1 MRLISIVTITCV
13 LLGSALNAFANSKTQ
28 SDDPKQ
34 VVSLGND
41 ALKTMSQS
49 KRQSLSLETI
59 SANLKDERGIA
70 IVTLPES
77 KLAELSGYMHKN
89 HRRCGGYIWHKS
101 IQKANEYVKSVEKL
115 NNLNK
120 SVAVEYT
127 IDNDET
133 VNAMLTQIV
142 SSNLASTVNAMGS
155 YNNRYYTASSGV
167 EASEWLKSYW
177 EGLTSTRDDMT
188 VELYQHDA
196 WEQPSVIVTIE
207 GDALADEVVVI
218 GGHLDSI
225 NGQSSNR
232 ETARAPG
239 HDDNA
244 SGIAVI
250 TETLRA
256 MVTSGYKPSR
266 TVKVMGY
273 AAEEVGL
280 RGSGEI
286 AADYLANG
294 IDVVGVA
301 QFDMTGYNGTANTD
315 IFFMTDYTNAEQ
327 NQFMA
332 DLLDHYFTDITY
344 DTDICGYGCSDHAS
358 WHNRGF
364 AASMPFESA
373 FNDYN
378 SDIHTSGDNHFD
390 TDHAT
395 NFLKLAIAYV
405 GELGKGMVDA
415 DNYESRSTLEFRDA
429 SAELAEEGT
438 LSVVIERKG
447 LMDETASVNYQ
458 TVDGT
463 ASAGNDYQAASGTLT
478 WGVNDSTDKTI
489 ELTAFGLTEDK
500 TFTIELSQVGGNG
513 ELGERKVMTVQLVN
527 NSISRVSFEQASLE
541 MDEATTTTIR
551 VQRSG
556 DVDQAASVAYQ
567 AVNGSAVAG
576 TDYEALSG
584 LLNWEAGDSEDKILE
599 LQSFAVSEDKT
610 FSIDLRNVGG
620 NAQPGEVMEVEV
632 TIVDKSTAVEPEPE
646 PDPEPNNNSSSGG
659 SMGWTLLLPLFLGLR
674 RRR

>member
-1 MRLISIVTITCV
+1 MRLIQLIMISGIALC
-13 LLGSALNAFANSKTQ
+13 SAINAFSDGKPP
-28 SDDPKQ
+28 SDDPVQ
-34 VVSLGND
+34 IVTLGND
-41 ALKTMSQS
+41 ALKAMTQS
-49 KRQSLSLETI
+49 KRQSLGLDTI
-59 SANLKDERGIA
+59 SANLKNDRGIA

-77 KLAELSGYMHKN
+77 KLADLSGYMHQN
-89 HRRCGGYIWHKS
+89 HRRCGGYIWHRS
-101 IQKANEYVKSVEKL
+101 IQQATEYVKSVEKL
-115 NNLNK
+115 NQLDK
-120 SVAVEYT
+120 SVVVEYT

-133 VNAMLTQIV
+133 VNAMLTHIV
-142 SSNLASTVNAMGS
+142 SSNLASTVSTLGS

-188 VELYQHDA
+188 VELYQHDG
-196 WEQPSVIVTIE
+196 WDQPSVIVTIE

-225 NGQSSNR
+225 NGQSANR

-266 TVKVMGY
+266 TVKIMGY

-280 RGSGEI
+280 RGSGDI
-286 AADYLANG
+286 AADYRANG
-294 IDVVGVA
+294 VDVVGVA

-327 NQFMA
+327 NQFMI
-332 DLLDHYFTDITY
+332 DLLEHYFSEVTYGTDR
-344 DTDICGYGCSDHAS
+344 CGYGCSDHAS

-390 TDHAT
+390 TEHAT

-405 GELGKGMVDA
+405 GELGKGIVDA
-415 DNYESRSTLEFRDA
+415 DNYESRSTLEFREA
-429 SAELAEEGT
+429 SAELLEEQT

-447 LMDETASVNYQ
+447 LTDETASVNYQ
-458 TVDGT
+458 TIDGT

-478 WGVNDSTDKTI
+478 WGVNDSSDKTI
-489 ELTAFGLTEDK
+489 EITALGLTEDK
-500 TFTIELSQVGGNG
+500 TFTIELSEVGGNG
-513 ELGERKVMTVQLVN
+513 ELGERAIMTVRLVN
-527 NSISRVSFEQASLE
+527 NSISQVSFEQSTLA

-556 DVDQAASVAYQ
+556 DVDLSASVAYQ
-567 AVNGSAVAG
+567 AVNGSAIAG
-576 TDYEALSG
+576 TDYEAVSG
-584 LLNWEAGDSEDKILE
+584 ILNWEAGDSDDKTLE
-599 LQSFAVSEDKT
+599 IKSFAVNQDKT

-620 NAQPGEVMEVEV
+620 NAQLGETAELAV
-632 TIVDKSTAVEPEPE
+632 TIINKSTPVEPNPE
-646 PDPEPNNNSSSGG
+646 PDNNSSSGG
-659 SMGWTLLLPLFLGLR
+659 SSGWILLLPLLLGLR